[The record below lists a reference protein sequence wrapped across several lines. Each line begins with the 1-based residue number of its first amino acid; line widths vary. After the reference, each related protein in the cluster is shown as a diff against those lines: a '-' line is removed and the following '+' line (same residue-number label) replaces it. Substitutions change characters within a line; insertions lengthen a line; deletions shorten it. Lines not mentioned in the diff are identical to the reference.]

1 MRSMRKEAAN
11 VTTSRVLESGVLKS
25 VAPIQGDAKI
35 AITTPGPA
43 MASSSFKLVAATLPA
58 LVGSLLPMCEEMNR
72 VAAVGRASWVNVAKI
87 ELAAARS
94 DTSPTCERLRT
105 RTRRT

>member
-1 MRSMRKEAAN
+1 M
-11 VTTSRVLESGVLKS
+11 TTSRVLESGVLKS

-43 MASSSFKLVAATLPA
+43 MASSSFKLVAATLSA

>member
-1 MRSMRKEAAN
+1 MP
-11 VTTSRVLESGVLKS
+11 ESGVLKT

-43 MASSSFKLVAATLPA
+43 IVSSSLKLAAATLLA
-58 LVGSLLPMCEEMNR
+58 LAGSLLPMCEEMNR
-72 VAAVGRASWVNVAKI
+72 LAAAGSASWVNVVKI

>member
-11 VTTSRVLESGVLKS
+11 VNTSRVLESGVLKS

-94 DTSPTCERLRT
+94 DTSETCERLRSG
-105 RTRRT
+105 TRR